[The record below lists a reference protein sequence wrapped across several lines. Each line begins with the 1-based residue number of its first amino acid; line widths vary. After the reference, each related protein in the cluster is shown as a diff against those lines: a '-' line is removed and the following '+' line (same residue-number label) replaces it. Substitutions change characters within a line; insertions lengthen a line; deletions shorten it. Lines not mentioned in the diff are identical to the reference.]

1 LVKKVSRSCAQIRTK
16 LMEIEMITSRQR
28 ADEHE
33 RERILR
39 RAKLRSAARPSG
51 AKTIPDIARI
61 EREGFLILP
70 RGWASS
76 FEHRLASFAAFLTQ
90 AEIRYE
96 SGRRVPLATL
106 ERGWIGTP

>member
-1 LVKKVSRSCAQIRTK
+1 VENGSREYATIRTD
-16 LMEIEMITSRQR
+16 LVEFEMVTFRQR

-51 AKTIPDIARI
+51 ARTIPDIARI